1 MKTSYTID
9 PSLNLE
15 KSNNDLIEYE
25 FFIFL
30 AFIILYN
37 NVHYTGIFAQPYV
50 SDKIFPAKID
60 YLNIKTKKLRVMCLF
75 VYVCK
80 NLLITMAETKTI
92 CLPQKT

>member
-1 MKTSYTID
+1 MFELRKLELFLDFVICYNTI
-9 PSLNLE
+9 
-15 KSNNDLIEYE
+15 
-25 FFIFL
+25 
-30 AFIILYN
+30 
-37 NVHYTGIFAQPYV
+37 HRTGIFAQNYF